1 MDRGAVEIC
10 DLPVVSMKQDDAG
23 DAIVDACK
31 SHGFFVLQDHDITLI
46 EELFAQS
53 KAFFDLPRDTKN
65 TIKAAATLRGYS
77 APGAEVLDPENQTGF
92 ESKEAFDVRTHS
104 EEPTARPLSGP
115 NVFPSEELVPGFKAC
130 MNQYFADMLQLG
142 RQVAALLAE
151 GLHLHAGA
159 FNAHM
164 FGASSMSALKLLK
177 YPAEKS
183 DAAKG
188 ILGT

>member
-92 ESKEAFDVRTHS
+92 ESK
-104 EEPTARPLSGP
+104 
-115 NVFPSEELVPGFKAC
+115 
-130 MNQYFADMLQLG
+130 
-142 RQVAALLAE
+142 
-151 GLHLHAGA
+151 
-159 FNAHM
+159 
-164 FGASSMSALKLLK
+164 
-177 YPAEKS
+177 
-183 DAAKG
+183 
-188 ILGT
+188 